1 MSATANFSH
10 ATKEREGST
19 TPEARSTYAEQI
31 SIEPPLWVICRMGVT
46 SSVQIGQ
53 SADGACETPP
63 LCADAN
69 KNYSKRAAG
78 VVLLFELIVPTC
90 LML

>member
-1 MSATANFSH
+1 
-10 ATKEREGST
+10 
-19 TPEARSTYAEQI
+19 
-31 SIEPPLWVICRMGVT
+31 MGVP
-46 SSVQIGQ
+46 SSVQIVQ

-78 VVLLFELIVPTC
+78 VVLLFELIVPTF
-90 LML
+90 LSLFYLLSFVIALQASPAVELPY